1 MSRVL
6 SRVRPAPA
14 PEVESPV
21 VSEPVRKLTF
31 VKNPR
36 LSFYS
41 MDRKT
46 TSKLDDRRYGE
57 MSWFDFLVH
66 TELCTMN
73 YDALAKSDEDQLA
86 HLVRMLENMKVPA
99 TLKKPVEDVIPF
111 VCEVKAKMQGRKRVI
126 QGRFDVGVL
135 EAIPRG
141 KHPRL
146 GFVPRDDRSSK
157 NEPNR
162 LENDR
167 DMSLQ
172 SLDIS
177 HPVPPRRRCRT
188 TRTTT
193 RGT

>member
-1 MSRVL
+1 MGSGRRGLAVVAMGNALMSRVL

-111 VCEVKAKMQGRKRVI
+111 VCEVKAKTQGRKRVI
-126 QGRFDVGVL
+126 Q
-135 EAIPRG
+135 RG
-141 KHPRL
+141 CS
-146 GFVPRDDRSSK
+146 RSDSQEK
-157 NEPNR
+157 SIHASSSSREMIARPK
-162 LENDR
+162 
-167 DMSLQ
+167 MSQ
-172 SLDIS
+172 IEWK
-177 HPVPPRRRCRT
+177 T
-188 TRTTT
+188 IEI
-193 RGT
+193 